1 MDSVASIEEDCARC
15 YSFSPPCSLLS
26 YPVGPTRVSVSC
38 GQAPHASFATVLIL
52 SALPHLWGDLM
63 NRMVRGKTVNQRSGP
78 ALTPRQQQIL
88 RLITDGY
95 TSREIGKQL
104 KISVQ
109 TVEVHRFNLMRRLEV
124 RNVAQLIRQALVL
137 KYLPKSYPQR
147 TMTAAHS

>member
-1 MDSVASIEEDCARC
+1 MRR
-15 YSFSPPCSLLS
+15 
-26 YPVGPTRVSVSC
+26 T
-38 GQAPHASFATVLIL
+38 
-52 SALPHLWGDLM
+52 M
-63 NRMVRGKTVNQRSGP
+63 KGKISHQRSAP

-88 RLITDGY
+88 RLITEGY

-137 KYLPKSYPQR
+137 NYLPKSYPHR
-147 TMTAAHS
+147 SVTAAHS

>member
-1 MDSVASIEEDCARC
+1 MSRMIKGRARNE
-15 YSFSPPCSLLS
+15 
-26 YPVGPTRVSVSC
+26 R
-38 GQAPHASFATVLIL
+38 
-52 SALPHLWGDLM
+52 SA
-63 NRMVRGKTVNQRSGP
+63 P

-137 KYLPKSYPQR
+137 HYLPKSYPQKS
-147 TMTAAHS
+147 MPAAH

>member
-1 MDSVASIEEDCARC
+1 MSRIVKGK
-15 YSFSPPCSLLS
+15 
-26 YPVGPTRVSVSC
+26 VG
-38 GQAPHASFATVLIL
+38 
-52 SALPHLWGDLM
+52 
-63 NRMVRGKTVNQRSGP
+63 NQRSGP

-88 RLITDGY
+88 KLITDGY

-147 TMTAAHS
+147 TMTPAHS

>member
-1 MDSVASIEEDCARC
+1 MSILW
-15 YSFSPPCSLLS
+15 F
-26 YPVGPTRVSVSC
+26 
-38 GQAPHASFATVLIL
+38 VLIPVWSYTRFSVL
-52 SALPHLWGDLM
+52 RTGNARRIRYGAHPKYRSHTYEEEVM
-63 NRMVRGKTVNQRSGP
+63 SRIVKGKVGNQRSGP

-124 RNVAQLIRQALVL
+124 RNVAQLIRQAMVL
-137 KYLPKSYPQR
+137 KYLPKSYPER
-147 TMTAAHS
+147 TMTPAHS

>member
-1 MDSVASIEEDCARC
+1 ME
-15 YSFSPPCSLLS
+15 
-26 YPVGPTRVSVSC
+26 
-38 GQAPHASFATVLIL
+38 
-52 SALPHLWGDLM
+52 DLM
-63 NRMVRGKTVNQRSGP
+63 SRIVKGKVGNQRSAP
-78 ALTPRQQQIL
+78 ALTARQQQIL

-137 KYLPKSYPQR
+137 KYLPKSYPER
-147 TMTAAHS
+147 TITSVHS

>member
-1 MDSVASIEEDCARC
+1 MTAPPAVSIPPHGLSS
-15 YSFSPPCSLLS
+15 YPFSP
-26 YPVGPTRVSVSC
+26 TRDSVSC
-38 GQAPHASFATVLIL
+38 GQATQGAFATVLIL
-52 SALPHLWGDLM
+52 STALTLTEEDLM
-63 NRMVRGKTVNQRSGP
+63 SRIVKGTVGSERSGP
-78 ALTPRQQQIL
+78 TLTPRQQQIL

-95 TSREIGKQL
+95 TSREIGQQL

-147 TMTAAHS
+147 TMTPAHS